1 MGENEAMNLFLCAQS
16 VEEEG
21 KSERKREEEEEK
33 KNEEEEEEKMEEGD
47 MQFTS
52 AQVLYALGIQCIPT

>member
-21 KSERKREEEEEK
+21 KRKRKREEEEEK
-33 KNEEEEEEKMEEGD
+33 QNEEEEEEKMEEG
-47 MQFTS
+47 FTS